1 MSWNSPA
8 ANDVVTKQ
16 LEALQR
22 ERSIYCARVS
32 MLAEIPGRRDE
43 VQGYLRLIDN
53 INAACLRLAR
63 SMAEAPRTFGQQALA
78 A

>member
-1 MSWNSPA
+1 MSRPLFA
-8 ANDVVTKQ
+8 ENDVVSKQ

-22 ERSIYCARVS
+22 ERSTYCARVS
-32 MLAEIPGRRDE
+32 MLVNVDGRNAE

-63 SMAEAPRTFGQQALA
+63 GTDKSTRTLDQPALA